1 MNVKRKKGLKTDIKN
16 KFGGLM
22 MLISEFIKRQT
33 NESREDYIMR
43 LAYARTQIDIGWG
56 HLTNIINTELG
67 EKNTKDAIRKFFSRR
82 VGSKIEK
89 NYSFEDKDI
98 KSLDNLKEKL
108 EIGKL
113 KAKLSDER
121 VQINSY
127 IRKIAREETLKEI
140 ALDVAKNISSKKILS
155 PVQKFVANSN
165 KRREG
170 ILELSDIHYGA
181 VISNYW
187 NEYNPEIAKKYFSK
201 LRNEV
206 IEKCNLNDVNVIHI
220 VNLGD
225 LINGLIHLRIRLESR
240 IDIVTQTI
248 EISEILAEFLY
259 DLAQKFDVHFYSCL
273 DNHSRLDPNKKDSL
287 DLESMARIIPWYL
300 QTRVGHSVSFH
311 DNKYDPEITTFR
323 CNGFN
328 ILGVHGDKDRLN
340 TIVEKMSVMTH
351 EHYDLI
357 LTAHLHHFSCDEQN
371 ETLVVSNGSMLGTDT
386 FAKNLRLTSR
396 PSQNLIIVDKNNVA
410 ECIYRIIL
418 S

>member
-1 MNVKRKKGLKTDIKN
+1 MFDSFILIKD
-16 KFGGLM
+16 G
-22 MLISEFIKRQT
+22 ER
-33 NESREDYIMR
+33 RDDYITR
-43 LAYARTQIDIGWG
+43 LCGAKKKLNLDWCTLAE
-56 HLTNIINTELG
+56 IINDKLG
-67 EKNTKDAIRKFFSRR
+67 EKNTGEGIRKFYERQIKRR
-82 VGSKIEK
+82 GIEK
-89 NYSFEDKDI
+89 YMENLMDNQYSDEM
-98 KSLDNLKEKL
+98 L
-108 EIGKL
+108 EL
-113 KAKLSDER
+113 AKMKVKISDER
-121 VQINSY
+121 VQMNAY
-127 IRKIAREETLKEI
+127 VRQIAREETLKDI
-140 ALDVAKNISSKKILS
+140 AIEVANKISSKKMLPKYEKKVCFTS
-155 PVQKFVANSN
+155 QRK
-165 KRREG
+165 EG

-187 NEYNPEIAKKYFSK
+187 NEYNPDVTKKYFSI
-201 LRNEV
+201 LRDRI
-206 IEKCNLNDVNVIHI
+206 IEKCDMNGVKILHV

-248 EISEILAEFLY
+248 EISEILAEFLN
-259 DLAQKFDVHFYSCL
+259 DLSQYYEIHFYSCL

-300 QTRVGHSVSFH
+300 KERLGDTILFH
-311 DNKYDPEITTFR
+311 ENKYDPEITTFT

-328 ILGVHGDKDRLN
+328 ILGVHGDKDKLN

-371 ETLVVSNGSMLGTDT
+371 ETLVISNGSMLGTDT
-386 FAKNLRLTSR
+386 FAKNLRLTSK
-396 PSQNLIIVDKNNVA
+396 PSQNLIIVDRKNVA

>member
-1 MNVKRKKGLKTDIKN
+1 MNSAKETLNV
-16 KFGGLM
+16 
-22 MLISEFIKRQT
+22 
-33 NESREDYIMR
+33 
-43 LAYARTQIDIGWG
+43 GWTG
-56 HLTNIINTELG
+56 ITELINDVLH
-67 EKNTKDAIRKFFSRR
+67 ENNSTECVRSFVRRR
-82 VGSKIEK
+82 VGSRFPASIRSCDVKKEIEK
-89 NYSFEDKDI
+89 NGDKDI
-98 KSLDNLKEKL
+98 EALDLINKKIEVNKM
-108 EIGKL
+108 KV
-113 KAKLSDER
+113 KLSDER
-121 VQINSY
+121 VQINAY
-127 IRKIAREETLKEI
+127 VRQIAREETLKEI
-140 ALDVAKNISSKKILS
+140 AIEVANKISSKKIL
-155 PVQKFVANSN
+155 PKYERNIITTPQK
-165 KRREG
+165 REA
-170 ILELSDIHYGA
+170 ILELSDVHYGA

-187 NEYNPEIAKKYFSK
+187 NEYNPDVTKKYFGVLK
-201 LRNEV
+201 NHIV
-206 IEKCNLNDVNVIHI
+206 EKCGMNGVKVLHV

-248 EISEILAEFLY
+248 EITEILAEFLN
-259 DLAQKFDVHFYSCL
+259 DLSKYYEIHFYSCL

-300 QTRVGHSVSFH
+300 QERLKDRIFFH
-311 DNKYDPEITTFR
+311 ENKYDPEITTFV

-328 ILGVHGDKDRLN
+328 ILGVHGDKDKLN

-386 FAKNLRLTSR
+386 FAKNLRLTSK
-396 PSQNLIIVDKNNVA
+396 PSQNLIIVDRKNVA